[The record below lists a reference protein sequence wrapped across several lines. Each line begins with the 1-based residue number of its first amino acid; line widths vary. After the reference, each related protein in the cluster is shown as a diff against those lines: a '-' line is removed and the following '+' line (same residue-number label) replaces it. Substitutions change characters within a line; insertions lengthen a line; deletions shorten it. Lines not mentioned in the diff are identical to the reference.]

1 MDAKTLDKIRD
12 VCGKAI
18 DSQYADRVAVKNV
31 LARKAGPHLHSVV
44 QLEVEKQ
51 LSLEEVL
58 SVKEEVEHHL
68 HDIHNMQTVV
78 VDICPKGHL
87 CLCLLCILCVSLW
100 LFSMHHSLL
109 AIHQSSRY
117 HNCSLL
123 ALHHNQ
129 SPRHSKQTHQQ

>member
-1 MDAKTLDKIRD
+1 MDAKTLDRIRD

-78 VDICPKGHL
+78 VDICPKDHLYL
-87 CLCLLCILCVSLW
+87 CLFSIFLWIVVVQFSSVISLSITT
-100 LFSMHHSLL
+100 LSLL
-109 AIHQSSRY
+109 IT
-117 HNCSLL
+117 NTPTI
-123 ALHHNQ
+123 NG
-129 SPRHSKQTHQQ
+129 

>member
-1 MDAKTLDKIRD
+1 MDVKTLDKIRD
-12 VCGKAI
+12 VCVKAI

-87 CLCLLCILCVSLW
+87 YLCLFFILWIVVVLAFYHRS
-100 LFSMHHSLL
+100 SSHSIHHTLS
-109 AIHQSSRY
+109 
-117 HNCSLL
+117 
-123 ALHHNQ
+123 ALKTNT
-129 SPRHSKQTHQQ
+129 PTING

>member
-1 MDAKTLDKIRD
+1 MDAKTLDRIRD

-58 SVKEEVEHHL
+58 SVKEKVEHHL

-87 CLCLLCILCVSLW
+87 YLCLFFILLWIVVVQFSSVISLSITT
-100 LFSMHHSLL
+100 LSLL
-109 AIHQSSRY
+109 IT
-117 HNCSLL
+117 NTPTI
-123 ALHHNQ
+123 NG
-129 SPRHSKQTHQQ
+129 

>member
-1 MDAKTLDKIRD
+1 MDVKTLDKIRD
-12 VCGKAI
+12 VCVKAI

-87 CLCLLCILCVSLW
+87 YLCLFFILLWIVVVQFSSVISLSIT
-100 LFSMHHSLL
+100 LS
-109 AIHQSSRY
+109 Q
-117 HNCSLL
+117 
-123 ALHHNQ
+123 
-129 SPRHSKQTHQQ
+129 HSKQTRQQ

>member
-1 MDAKTLDKIRD
+1 MDAKTLDRIRD

-87 CLCLLCILCVSLW
+87 YLCLFFILWIVVVLAFYHRS
-100 LFSMHHSLL
+100 SSHSIHHTLS
-109 AIHQSSRY
+109 
-117 HNCSLL
+117 
-123 ALHHNQ
+123 ALKTNT
-129 SPRHSKQTHQQ
+129 PTING

>member
-1 MDAKTLDKIRD
+1 MDVKTLDKIRD
-12 VCGKAI
+12 VCVKAI

-78 VDICPKGHL
+78 VDICPKDHLYL
-87 CLCLLCILCVSLW
+87 CLFFILLWIVVVQFSSVISLSITT
-100 LFSMHHSLL
+100 LSLL
-109 AIHQSSRY
+109 IT
-117 HNCSLL
+117 NTPTI
-123 ALHHNQ
+123 NG
-129 SPRHSKQTHQQ
+129 

>member
-1 MDAKTLDKIRD
+1 MDVKTLDKIRD
-12 VCGKAI
+12 VCVKAI

-78 VDICPKGHL
+78 VNICPKGHL
-87 CLCLLCILCVSLW
+87 YLCLFSIFLW
-100 LFSMHHSLL
+100 IVVVLAFYHRSSSHSIHHTLS
-109 AIHQSSRY
+109 
-117 HNCSLL
+117 
-123 ALHHNQ
+123 ALKTNT
-129 SPRHSKQTHQQ
+129 PTING

>member
-1 MDAKTLDKIRD
+1 MDAKTLDRLRD

-87 CLCLLCILCVSLW
+87 YLCLFFILLWIVVVQFSSVISLSITT
-100 LFSMHHSLL
+100 LSLL
-109 AIHQSSRY
+109 IT
-117 HNCSLL
+117 NTPTI
-123 ALHHNQ
+123 NG
-129 SPRHSKQTHQQ
+129 

>member
-1 MDAKTLDKIRD
+1 MDAKTLDRIRD

-87 CLCLLCILCVSLW
+87 YLCLFFILLWIVVVQFSSVISLSITT
-100 LFSMHHSLL
+100 LSLL
-109 AIHQSSRY
+109 IT
-117 HNCSLL
+117 NTPTI
-123 ALHHNQ
+123 NG
-129 SPRHSKQTHQQ
+129 

>member
-1 MDAKTLDKIRD
+1 MKTLDKIRD
-12 VCGKAI
+12 VCVKAI

-87 CLCLLCILCVSLW
+87 YLCLFSIFLWIVVVQFSSVISLSITT
-100 LFSMHHSLL
+100 LSLL
-109 AIHQSSRY
+109 IT
-117 HNCSLL
+117 NTPTI
-123 ALHHNQ
+123 NG
-129 SPRHSKQTHQQ
+129 

>member
-1 MDAKTLDKIRD
+1 MDAKTLDRIRD

-87 CLCLLCILCVSLW
+87 YLCLFVILLWIVVVQFSSVISLSITT
-100 LFSMHHSLL
+100 LSLL
-109 AIHQSSRY
+109 IT
-117 HNCSLL
+117 NTPTI
-123 ALHHNQ
+123 NG
-129 SPRHSKQTHQQ
+129 

>member
-1 MDAKTLDKIRD
+1 MKTLDKIRD
-12 VCGKAI
+12 VCVKAI

-87 CLCLLCILCVSLW
+87 YLCLFFILLWIVVVQFSSVISLSITT
-100 LFSMHHSLL
+100 LSLL
-109 AIHQSSRY
+109 IT
-117 HNCSLL
+117 NTPTI
-123 ALHHNQ
+123 NG
-129 SPRHSKQTHQQ
+129 

>member
-12 VCGKAI
+12 VCVKAI

-87 CLCLLCILCVSLW
+87 YLCLFFILWIVVVLAFYHRS
-100 LFSMHHSLL
+100 SSHSIHHTLS
-109 AIHQSSRY
+109 
-117 HNCSLL
+117 
-123 ALHHNQ
+123 ALKTNT
-129 SPRHSKQTHQQ
+129 PTING

>member
-1 MDAKTLDKIRD
+1 MDAKTLDRIRD

-87 CLCLLCILCVSLW
+87 YLCLFFILLWIVFVQFSSVISLSITT
-100 LFSMHHSLL
+100 LSLL
-109 AIHQSSRY
+109 IT
-117 HNCSLL
+117 NTPTI
-123 ALHHNQ
+123 NG
-129 SPRHSKQTHQQ
+129 

>member
-1 MDAKTLDKIRD
+1 MDVKTLDKIRD
-12 VCGKAI
+12 VCVKAI

-87 CLCLLCILCVSLW
+87 YLCLFFILLWIVVVQFSSVISLSITT
-100 LFSMHHSLL
+100 LSLL
-109 AIHQSSRY
+109 IT
-117 HNCSLL
+117 NTPTI
-123 ALHHNQ
+123 NG
-129 SPRHSKQTHQQ
+129 

>member
-12 VCGKAI
+12 ICGKAI

-87 CLCLLCILCVSLW
+87 CLCLFFILLW
-100 LFSMHHSLL
+100 IVVRFSSVFLLSQLTNLL
-109 AIHQSSRY
+109 AFHR
-117 HNCSLL
+117 
-123 ALHHNQ
+123 NQ
-129 SPRHSKQTHQQ
+129 PSRHSKQTHQQ